1 MLKSQHY
8 LAPCPFCGCDL
19 DAQWNRPN
27 PKARCRTDG
36 CKGRQLPVLN
46 LDQADDIAA
55 WNHRPLATNSTADA
69 VAVQMCIAAG
79 LDVATADAL
88 VWRIHGWISSRR

>member
-1 MLKSQHY
+1 MLKNQHY

-88 VWRIHGWISSRR
+88 VWRIHGWLSSRR